1 MGIGV
6 DVVDVARLAARL
18 EAAPGLGRR
27 LLTDAEAAAC
37 GGRARAV
44 AARLAAKE
52 AVLKALGSAL
62 AGEGLEAPAGWR
74 YRDIEVL
81 GGGAAPQRLALGG
94 VVAAAA
100 AGLGARRWHLSLA
113 HDAGIAQAFVVAES
127 QAGAP
132 AGRLT
137 PR

>member
-1 MGIGV
+1 M
-6 DVVDVARLAARL
+6 VDVARLAARL
-18 EAAPGLGRR
+18 KAAPGLGRR

-62 AGEGLEAPAGWR
+62 ADAGLAAPAGWR

-81 GGGAAPQRLALGG
+81 GGGAW
-94 VVAAAA
+94 
-100 AGLGARRWHLSLA
+100 AR
-113 HDAGIAQAFVVAES
+113 
-127 QAGAP
+127 
-132 AGRLT
+132 
-137 PR
+137 